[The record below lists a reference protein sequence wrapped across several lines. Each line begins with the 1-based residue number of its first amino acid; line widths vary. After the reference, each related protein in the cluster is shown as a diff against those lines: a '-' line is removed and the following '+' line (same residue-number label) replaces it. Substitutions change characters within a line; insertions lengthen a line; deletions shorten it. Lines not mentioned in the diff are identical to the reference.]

1 MERRV
6 PFQKHVGQ
14 LSPYCYA
21 TETGHFSNYI
31 PVIVILIS
39 FQGEK
44 GRKKWCEQAHI
55 HTAKAYLQC
64 KVGGRA
70 GAAVCEI
77 EPAMSPKDSAK
88 AWGEIAK

>member
-44 GRKKWCEQAHI
+44 GRKKMM
-55 HTAKAYLQC
+55 
-64 KVGGRA
+64 RA
-70 GAAVCEI
+70 GTHTHCKSLFAVQ
-77 EPAMSPKDSAK
+77 
-88 AWGEIAK
+88 GGG